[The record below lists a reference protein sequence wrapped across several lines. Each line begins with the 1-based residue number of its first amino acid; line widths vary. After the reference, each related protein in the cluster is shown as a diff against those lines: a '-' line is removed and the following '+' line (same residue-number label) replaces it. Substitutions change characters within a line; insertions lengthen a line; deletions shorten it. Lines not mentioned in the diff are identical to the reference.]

1 MSYRHG
7 YKFERKSLYFIE
19 HTLLTLSS
27 KGLKGIR
34 FEKYYETLR
43 YSNQDY
49 VFFSE
54 RLPF

>member
-7 YKFERKSLYFIE
+7 YKFKRKSLYFIE